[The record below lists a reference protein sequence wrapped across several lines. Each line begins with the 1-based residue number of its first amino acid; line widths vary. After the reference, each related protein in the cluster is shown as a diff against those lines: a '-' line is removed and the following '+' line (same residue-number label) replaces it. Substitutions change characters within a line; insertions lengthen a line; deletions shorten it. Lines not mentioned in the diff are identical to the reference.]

1 MTASEMKEIIDD
13 IKASEAIDK
22 AFSFSER
29 YLHKAL
35 DIIKTTP
42 SGQAQIYTC
51 EIRKI
56 YWKTKILMILSKK

>member
-1 MTASEMKEIIDD
+1 MKEIIDD

-35 DIIKTTP
+35 EIIKP
-42 SGQAQIYTC
+42 LLVDRRSMRCKMSQS
-51 EIRKI
+51 
-56 YWKTKILMILSKK
+56 ILENENFSVLSKK